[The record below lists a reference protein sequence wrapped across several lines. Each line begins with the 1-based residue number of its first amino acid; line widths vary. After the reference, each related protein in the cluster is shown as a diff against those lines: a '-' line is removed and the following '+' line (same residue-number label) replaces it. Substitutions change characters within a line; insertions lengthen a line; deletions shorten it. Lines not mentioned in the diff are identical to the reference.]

1 MITDFID
8 PLATRYGIDKK
19 IIEDALLLDMTD
31 FYIAAHAMDSTDG
44 FIADDFLGRAWRYN
58 ELVDS
63 INAYR
68 LANGK
73 DKIDYPSFNSIKD
86 CID

>member
-19 IIEDALLLDMTD
+19 IIENALLLDMTE
-31 FYIAAHAMDSTDG
+31 FYPAAHAIDTTDG
-44 FIADDFLGRAWRYN
+44 FIADDFLGRVWRYN

-73 DKIDYPSFNSIKD
+73 SKIAYPSLNSIKD
-86 CID
+86 YT